1 MNLSCGARDHQERDG
16 VAVGIPAG
24 KAPVTLVGTG
34 VQRHQGEG
42 PSLLGQIGREQR
54 LGFLPAHRGGGGIV
68 GFVPCVVVG
77 RCVCAGVPWGG
88 ITGGIGGVVGGLV
101 VIGRGLRVLRVVW
114 GGGPGPKGTGPPPGR
129 LLPFCSACCS
139 VSFEGSCGLS
149 GLSGAAGSLSSL
161 PAAGSCSG
169 R

>member
-54 LGFLPAHRGGGGIV
+54 LASCRLTAGAGGSSGLSPALLSGGVSVPGSSGAGSPEGLEGLLGVWLLLGGDCGSSV
-68 GFVPCVVVG
+68 SFGAVG
-77 RCVCAGVPWGG
+77 RSEGDGASPWAS
-88 ITGGIGGVVGGLV
+88 
-101 VIGRGLRVLRVVW
+101 
-114 GGGPGPKGTGPPPGR
+114 P
-129 LLPFCSACCS
+129 PFCSACCS